1 MQTKYKMQPHERK
14 QAVDFVKSYKAYKAD
29 ILNEEKSILS
39 LNSGKYET
47 IGDERVYQPHG
58 KGGKSAP
65 TEDKALQL
73 HKLHSG
79 YKARCVQAVEYAFA
93 SLPIKHYTPE
103 LQKKLKQEIFESYTS
118 GRKFKFER
126 SGIVGIERSHFYQ
139 LRSFCSFKIMEYMKK
154 W

>member
-1 MQTKYKMQPHERK
+1 MQTKYKMQPYERQ
-14 QAVDFVKSYKAYKAD
+14 QAIAIVKAYKAYKAD
-29 ILNEEKSILS
+29 VLSEEKSILS
-39 LNSGKYET
+39 LNGGKYET
-47 IGDERVYQPHG
+47 IGDERAFQPHG

-73 HKLHSG
+73 HKLHSS

-103 LQKKLKQEIFESYTS
+103 LQKKLKQAIFASYIS
-118 GRKFKFER
+118 GRNFKFEH